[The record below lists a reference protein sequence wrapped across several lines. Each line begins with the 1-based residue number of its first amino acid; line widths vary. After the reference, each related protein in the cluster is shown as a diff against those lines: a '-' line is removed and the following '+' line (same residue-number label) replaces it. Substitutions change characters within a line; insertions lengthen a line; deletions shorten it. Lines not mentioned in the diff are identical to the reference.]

1 MIYTGNRKNRPQ
13 QMTLSE
19 EFFQGEKTAVEV
31 AINVIYDGKEG
42 DIINQYVTFT
52 KILNEQIRLYG
63 RTKEAILETIRI
75 CRYKDVL
82 KEYLESKESEVVDIM
97 MQLYDQEEI
106 MRVHD
111 IGVARESAIRTAV
124 EIWQESGATFLA
136 TVDKVAQKFSI
147 SHEVAEEE
155 VSEYWQE

>member
-1 MIYTGNRKNRPQ
+1 M
-13 QMTLSE
+13 
-19 EFFQGEKTAVEV
+19 
-31 AINVIYDGKEG
+31 
-42 DIINQYVTFT
+42 
-52 KILNEQIRLYG
+52 
-63 RTKEAILETIRI
+63 
-75 CRYKDVL
+75 

-106 MRVHD
+106 MRVYD

>member
-1 MIYTGNRKNRPQ
+1 
-13 QMTLSE
+13 MTLSE

-136 TVDKVAQKFSI
+136 TVVKVAQKFSI
-147 SHEVAEEE
+147 SQEVAEEE
-155 VSEYWQE
+155 VSEYWQD

>member
-75 CRYKDVL
+75 CR
-82 KEYLESKESEVVDIM
+82 
-97 MQLYDQEEI
+97 
-106 MRVHD
+106 
-111 IGVARESAIRTAV
+111 
-124 EIWQESGATFLA
+124 
-136 TVDKVAQKFSI
+136 
-147 SHEVAEEE
+147 
-155 VSEYWQE
+155 

>member
-1 MIYTGNRKNRPQ
+1 
-13 QMTLSE
+13 MTLSE

-52 KILNEQIRLYG
+52 KRLNEQIRLYG

>member
-1 MIYTGNRKNRPQ
+1 
-13 QMTLSE
+13 MTLSE

-75 CRYKDVL
+75 CR
-82 KEYLESKESEVVDIM
+82 
-97 MQLYDQEEI
+97 
-106 MRVHD
+106 
-111 IGVARESAIRTAV
+111 
-124 EIWQESGATFLA
+124 
-136 TVDKVAQKFSI
+136 
-147 SHEVAEEE
+147 
-155 VSEYWQE
+155 